1 MNSTYGTLTVMK
13 YIKLL
18 GKLILWTIAIIVIT
32 YIALIIIIRP
42 SNDRDWTVDQA
53 VLPYAEINGNNVS
66 IHNIRNFSYKTTTD
80 YTPNYYDRTFDLD
93 KIKNVYFIVEPFSG
107 HAVGAAHT
115 FLSFEFEDGKFVS
128 ISVEIRKEKG
138 ESFSASKGIL
148 RQYELTYV
156 VADERDVVKLR
167 SNYRHDKV
175 FVYPI
180 KTTPEKMRAIFV
192 NMLERANELKE
203 KPEFYNTL
211 VSNCTTNIAKHVNE
225 ITPGRVS
232 WNITYLLPE
241 NSDRYVYDVGLIDNA
256 LPFEETRAKHLIND
270 LAEKY
275 ADSPDFA
282 LKIRGR

>member
-1 MNSTYGTLTVMK
+1 MINTHGMLNAMK

-18 GKLILWTIAIIVIT
+18 GKIILWVIMVISVT
-32 YIALIIIIRP
+32 YIALIVIIRP
-42 SNDRDWTVDQA
+42 SNDRDWAVDQA
-53 VLPYAEINGNNVS
+53 VLPSAEINGNKVS
-66 IHNIRNFSYKTTTD
+66 IKNIRNFSYRTTAD
-80 YTPNYYDRTFDLD
+80 YTPNYYDATFDLE
-93 KIKNVYFIVEPFSG
+93 KIKNVYFVVEPFSG
-107 HAVGAAHT
+107 YVGAAHT
-115 FLSFEFEDGKFVS
+115 FLSFEFEGDRFIS

-138 ESFSASKGIL
+138 ESFSAVKGIL

-156 VADERDVVKLR
+156 IADERDVIKLR

-180 KTTPEKMRAIFV
+180 KTTPEKMRAVFMSMV
-192 NMLERANELKE
+192 TRANKLKD

-241 NSDRYVYDVGLIDNA
+241 NSDRYVYDVGLIDNT
-256 LPFEETRAKHLIND
+256 LSFDETRTAHYIND
-270 LAEKY
+270 LAEKF
-275 ADSPDFA
+275 ADNPDFS

>member
-1 MNSTYGTLTVMK
+1 MK
-13 YIKLL
+13 YLKLL
-18 GKLILWTIAIIVIT
+18 GKIIIWFIVIVVVAYT
-32 YIALIIIIRP
+32 ALVIFVRP
-42 SNDRDWTVDQA
+42 SNDRDWAVDQA
-53 VLPYAEINGNNVS
+53 VLPSAEINGNKVS
-66 IHNIRNFSYKTTTD
+66 IKNIRNFSYKSTSD
-80 YTPNYYDRTFDLD
+80 YTPNYYDAIFELD
-93 KIKNVYFIVEPFSG
+93 KLKNVYFVVEPFSG
-107 HAVGAAHT
+107 YVGAAHT
-115 FLSFEFEDGKFVS
+115 FLSFEFEGDRFVS

-138 ESFSASKGIL
+138 ESFSAVKGVL

-156 VADERDVVKLR
+156 IADERDVVKLR

-180 KTTPEKMRAIFV
+180 KTTPEKMRAVFV
-192 NMLERANELKE
+192 NMLERANKLNN

-211 VSNCTTNIAKHVNE
+211 FSNCTTNLAKHVDQ

-241 NSDRYVYDVGLIDNA
+241 NSDRYVYDVGLIDNS
-256 LPFEETRAKHLIND
+256 LSFEETRIAHYIND

-275 ADSPDFA
+275 ADSSDFS

>member
-1 MNSTYGTLTVMK
+1 MK
-13 YIKLL
+13 YIKIL
-18 GKLILWTIAIIVIT
+18 GKLILWIIAIVVVSYAALVIIV
-32 YIALIIIIRP
+32 RP
-42 SNDRDWTVDQA
+42 SNDRDWAVDQA
-53 VLPYAEINGNNVS
+53 VLPYAEINGNKVVV
-66 IHNIRNFSYKTTTD
+66 HNIRNFSYKTTTD

-115 FLSFEFEDGKFVS
+115 FLSFEFEDDKFVS

-225 ITPGRVS
+225 ITPGKVS

-241 NSDRYVYDVGLIDNA
+241 NADRYAYEVGLIDNA
-256 LPFEETRAKHLIND
+256 LPFEETRVAHLIND

-275 ADSPDFA
+275 ADSPDFS

>member
-1 MNSTYGTLTVMK
+1 ML
-13 YIKLL
+13 
-18 GKLILWTIAIIVIT
+18 
-32 YIALIIIIRP
+32 P
-42 SNDRDWTVDQA
+42 S
-53 VLPYAEINGNNVS
+53 AEINGNSVF
-66 IHNIRNFSYKTTTD
+66 IKNIRNFSYTSTSD
-80 YTPNYYDRTFDLD
+80 YTPNYYDATFDLD
-93 KIKNVYFIVEPFSG
+93 KIKNVYFVVEPFSG
-107 HAVGAAHT
+107 YVGAAHT
-115 FLSFEFEDGKFVS
+115 FLSFEFEGDRFVS

-138 ESFSASKGIL
+138 ESFSAVKGVL

-156 VADERDVVKLR
+156 IADERDVVRLR

-180 KTTPEKMRAIFV
+180 KTTPEKMHAVFV
-192 NMLERANELKE
+192 NMLERANSLAT

-211 VSNCTTNIAKHVNE
+211 FSNCTTNLAKHVNQ

-241 NSDRYVYDVGLIDNA
+241 NSDRYVYDIGLIDNS
-256 LPFEETRAKHLIND
+256 LPFDETRLAHYIND

-275 ADSPDFA
+275 AESPDFS

>member
-1 MNSTYGTLTVMK
+1 MK

-18 GKLILWTIAIIVIT
+18 GKIIMWIIVGIVVAYT
-32 YIALIIIIRP
+32 TLVVIIRP
-42 SNDRDWTVDQA
+42 SNDRDWAIDQA
-53 VLPYAEINGNNVS
+53 MLPYAEINGDQISV
-66 IHNIRNFSYKTTTD
+66 HNIRNFSYTTTKD
-80 YTPNYYDRTFDLD
+80 YTPGYYDLVFDLN

-107 HAVGAAHT
+107 NVAGAAHT
-115 FLSFEFEDGKFVS
+115 FLSFEFEDDKFVS

-138 ESFSASKGIL
+138 ESFSPVKGVL
-148 RQYELTYV
+148 RQYELMYV
-156 VADERDVVKLR
+156 IADERDVVKLR

-180 KTTPEKMRAIFV
+180 KTTQEKMRAVFV
-192 NMLERANELKE
+192 NMIERANELKE

-241 NSDRYVYDVGLIDNA
+241 NADRYAYEVGLIDNA
-256 LPFEETRAKHLIND
+256 LSFEKTRTTHYINN
-270 LAEKY
+270 LAEKF
-275 ADSPDFA
+275 ADSPDFS
-282 LKIRGR
+282 LRIRGR